1 MSKTDDQKVP
11 TAAPQMDAAQT
22 QAPEENAADAGGA
35 GRAYHQKRKCAI
47 IVDST
52 ADYAP
57 EVARQLGV
65 EVIPFTYV
73 TPEGEKVDDSWAT
86 SDPHEFYEYM
96 RRNPTVHFHT
106 AAVTPGRYYEVF
118 ERYAKQGLPCMYM
131 GLSAGLSS
139 SIDAARQAAGL
150 IRQNYP
156 GYEMYVLDNRCDS
169 AAGELLAIEV
179 VRLAEDGLSAREL
192 YDWASDARYFIHG
205 YFTLENLDAL
215 AAGGRIPPAAASIGG
230 KLDIKPELSYD
241 LNGALTLRGMC
252 RGRRKALRAIMAD
265 FRENYAHDTTLP
277 LAIVS
282 TDAEK
287 DADWL
292 ENEVRKEQGCEDV
305 TVIRRQ
311 VSPIL
316 GSHVGPGMVALIFWG
331 KDRRELSK
339 GSLTGRIAR
348 RVRGDTDEK

>member
-1 MSKTDDQKVP
+1 MSSTDDQKNP
-11 TAAPQMDAAQT
+11 AADLDRETPGKQAQDGH
-22 QAPEENAADAGGA
+22 AADAGGA

-57 EVARQLGV
+57 QVARQLGV

-73 TPEGEKVDDSWAT
+73 TPEGEKTDDLWTT

-96 RRNPTVHFHT
+96 RKNPTVHYHT

-118 ERYAKQGLPCMYM
+118 QKYAEQGMPCMYM

-139 SIDAARQAAGL
+139 SIDAARQAAEL
-150 IRQNYP
+150 IHKDYP
-156 GYEMYVLDNRCDS
+156 DYEMYVLDNRCDS

-179 VRLAEDGLSAREL
+179 VRLAEGGLTAHEL
-192 YDWASDARYFIHG
+192 YEWASDARYFVHG
-205 YFTLENLDAL
+205 YFTLDSFDTL

-265 FRENYAHDTTLP
+265 FRENYAHDAMLP

-292 ENEVRKEQGCEDV
+292 ENEVRKEQGCQDV
-305 TVIRRQ
+305 TVIRSQ

-331 KDRRELSK
+331 KDRREQAK

-348 RVRGDTDEK
+348 RVRGEKEAK